1 MRLLLS
7 LILTSLVFAQTAQV
21 QIVQNSPSPT
31 VDIYVD
37 GLVALEDVPH
47 RASTGLVDLPI
58 STELGI
64 GPAAVSVSATE
75 KLIALI
81 PNDFVLLQNF
91 PNPFNPNTSIGY
103 QLQSASPVAV
113 TIYDLMGN
121 VVNDLFSGTEVP
133 GYKSINWD
141 ATNNNG
147 DLVSSGI
154 YFYKL
159 QVGESF
165 EIKRMMYLK

>member
-1 MRLLLS
+1 M
-7 LILTSLVFAQTAQV
+7 TT
-21 QIVQNSPSPT
+21 PSS
-31 VDIYVD
+31 YVVT
-37 GLVALEDVPH
+37 L
-47 RASTGLVDLPI
+47 
-58 STELGI
+58 
-64 GPAAVSVSATE
+64 PAAVSVLATE
-75 KLIALI
+75 KLITLI

-103 QLQSASPVAV
+103 QLQSVSTVGV

-121 VVNDLFSGTEVP
+121 VVKNLFSGTEGP

>member
-1 MRLLLS
+1 MWYLPQVLTTETSENTVPNGLCCCKTFQIHSIQLRLS
-7 LILTSLVFAQTAQV
+7 HILQQHH
-21 QIVQNSPSPT
+21 P
-31 VDIYVD
+31 Y
-37 GLVALEDVPH
+37 
-47 RASTGLVDLPI
+47 
-58 STELGI
+58 
-64 GPAAVSVSATE
+64 
-75 KLIALI
+75 
-81 PNDFVLLQNF
+81 
-91 PNPFNPNTSIGY
+91 
-103 QLQSASPVAV
+103 V

-121 VVNDLFSGTEVP
+121 VVSNLFSGIEGP

-147 DLVSSGI
+147 DLVSSGM

>member
-1 MRLLLS
+1 MVIFKDICS
-7 LILTSLVFAQTAQV
+7 LTT
-21 QIVQNSPSPT
+21 PSS
-31 VDIYVD
+31 YVVT
-37 GLVALEDVPH
+37 L
-47 RASTGLVDLPI
+47 
-58 STELGI
+58 
-64 GPAAVSVSATE
+64 PAAVSVLATE
-75 KLIALI
+75 KLITLI

-91 PNPFNPNTSIGY
+91 PNPFNPITSIGY

-147 DLVSSGI
+147 DLVSSGM

>member
-1 MRLLLS
+1 MKILLLS
-7 LILTSLVFAQTAQV
+7 IITSFVFAQTAQV
-21 QIVQNSPSPT
+21 QIIHNSPSPT
-31 VDIYVD
+31 VDVYVD
-37 GLVALEDVPH
+37 GVITLEDVPY

-58 STELGI
+58 STEVGV
-64 GPAAVSVSATE
+64 GPAAVSMLATE

-103 QLQSASPVAV
+103 QLQAASPVSV

-121 VVNDLFSGTEVP
+121 VVNNLFSGAESP

-147 DLVSSGI
+147 DLVSSGM
-154 YFYKL
+154 YSYKL